1 MLTFQELRDKCK
13 RNLNEILALCIGE
26 YKDFDVDFLK
36 EEFAIIKSTINT
48 DYSHQDLV
56 NAYFSCICEFEHKKI
71 IYPNTLITYYG
82 KYIARVNYFRWKY
95 PLVLNVQEYVLN
107 SNGRLK
113 KHPYDMKFLNKVQV
127 ILLVDPLSKK

>member
-13 RNLNEILALCIGE
+13 RNLDETLALCIGE

-36 EEFAIIKSTINT
+36 EEFAIIKSEINN

-56 NAYFSCICEFEHKKI
+56 NAYFSYICELEHKKV
-71 IYPNTLITYYG
+71 IYPNSLINYG
-82 KYIARVNYFRWKY
+82 RYLARVNYFKWRY
-95 PLVLNVQEYVLN
+95 PLIINIQEYVLH
-107 SNGRLK
+107 SNGELK
-113 KHPYDMKFLNKVQV
+113 KYSRNISISNNLEI